1 MRNICTGT
9 RNFTTS
15 TCLVPKECSAN
26 RQIAPV
32 GGALLSIQF
41 ARSSR
46 RVGQLFVG
54 TLHRRTLLFCAVV
67 LFPERERVVL
77 RVLADDEVAHLR
89 HCRLGHT
96 DLAA

>member
-1 MRNICTGT
+1 MRNICTVT

-15 TCLVPKECSAN
+15 TWLVPKECSAN

-54 TLHRRTLLFCAVV
+54 AGAWGSCSSARCIVGHCYFALSFFSQRANV
-67 LFPERERVVL
+67 LFS
-77 RVLADDEVAHLR
+77 
-89 HCRLGHT
+89 GSWQMT
-96 DLAA
+96 K